1 MPNVFKYLSNV
12 QGYAASGTTQG
23 PCVGVEIYGPNT
35 GTVYWEWDIGSC
47 PIPLFIGCPPGKG
60 CVTLDSSYAS
70 FPYTICTSDFGSL
83 QVTGTPASFE
93 QIQEPNTCTQPSGS
107 EGTMTYLNEC
117 GIQTTINCS
126 YAYIDPFSEQP
137 TGVINVYGYNL
148 SGTNCNFSS
157 IQSFTQYNKSTS
169 SSMDLATICKGV
181 MCLGI
186 GSNQAYGPT
195 NVTKYFAGL
204 TPPTNGFTIYTVR
217 DCGTYDVRTVSN
229 TNELISISRQYGG
242 TGNTLNDA
250 INFFNNK
257 INFLCVN
264 KDYPAIVTNGLGYLI
279 DPTFIPSYFS
289 GTSFVNTLGRL
300 NGWSGDPSTITTTNL
315 NYSAT
320 STGSWYVVNSG
331 RISSTYSNA
340 NIGTIDMWLRTS
352 GDTFQNTV
360 IWETQN
366 FSGITG
372 GRLRISRPSETN
384 SITISDGTNSNSRG
398 SIFSNNTWVN
408 VVVTFDGSNLRLY
421 KNTVLQGSAI
431 SFTWSSNL
439 SGFHYGG
446 GSLASFEGLLGSLK
460 IYSTALSATE
470 ISQNYTNYNPN
481 NF

>member
-1 MPNVFKYLSNV
+1 M
-12 QGYAASGTTQG
+12 
-23 PCVGVEIYGPNT
+23 EIYGPNT
-35 GTVYWEWDIGSC
+35 GTVYYEWDAGSC
-47 PIPLFIGCPPGKG
+47 SVECVGRPGKS
-60 CVTLDSSYAS
+60 CITLDSSYAN
-70 FPYTICTSDFGSL
+70 FPYLACTTDSGSL
-83 QVTGTPASFE
+83 QYTGNPTGAP
-93 QIQEPNTCTQPSGS
+93 QIVIPSPCTQPSGS

-117 GIQTTINCS
+117 GIQTTIDCS
-126 YAYIDPFSEQP
+126 FTQTID
-137 TGVINVYGYNL
+137 VYGYNL

-157 IQSFTQYNKSTS
+157 IPQGNAQYNKSTS

-195 NVTKYFAGL
+195 SVTKYFAGL
-204 TPPTNGFTIYTVR
+204 TPPTNGFTIYSVR
-217 DCGTYDVRTVSN
+217 DCGTYDVRTASN
-229 TNELISISRQYGG
+229 TNELISISTQYGG

-257 INFLCVN
+257 INFLCLN

-331 RISSTYSNA
+331 RISSTYSNS
-340 NIGTIDMWLRTS
+340 NIGTIDMWLRTT
-352 GDTFQNTV
+352 GITFQDTV

-366 FSGITG
+366 FSGNTG
-372 GRLRISRPSETN
+372 VRLRMSRPDQTN
-384 SITISDGTNSNSRG
+384 SIQFSDGTNLNTRTT
-398 SIFSNNTWVN
+398 IFSNNTWVN
-408 VVVTFDGSNLRLY
+408 VVITFDGSNLRLY
-421 KNTVLQGSAI
+421 KDTVLQGSAI

>member
-1 MPNVFKYLSNV
+1 MPNVFKYLTNV
-12 QGYAASGTTQG
+12 QGYSISGTTQG
-23 PCVGVEIYGPNT
+23 PCTGVEIYGPFA
-35 GTVYWEWDIGSC
+35 GTVYYEWDLGSC
-47 PIPLFIGCPPGKG
+47 TAQSMGCPSGKD
-60 CVTLDSSYAS
+60 CVTLNSSYAS
-70 FPYTICTSDFGSL
+70 FPYLACTNNFGSL
-83 QVTGTPASFE
+83 QYTGTPAAIP
-93 QIQEPNTCTQPSGS
+93 QIASPNPCIQPSGS
-107 EGTMTYLNEC
+107 EGTMTYLNQC
-117 GIQTTINCS
+117 GIQTTVDCS
-126 YAYIDPFSEQP
+126 FTQALD
-137 TGVINVYGYNL
+137 VYGYNL
-148 SGTNCNFSS
+148 SGTNCNFST
-157 IQSFTQYNKSTS
+157 IQSKTQYNKSTS

-195 NVTKYFAGL
+195 NVTNYFAGL

-217 DCGTYDVRTVSN
+217 TCGTYDVRTASD

-352 GDTFQNTV
+352 GLSNTDTV

-366 FSGITG
+366 FSGVTG
-372 GRLRISRPSETN
+372 GRLRISRPALTN
-384 SITISDGTNSNSRG
+384 SIQFSDGLNLNTRTN
-398 SIFSNNTWVN
+398 IFSTNTWIN
-408 VVVTFDGSNLRLY
+408 LVVTFDGTNLRAY
-421 KNTVLQGSAI
+421 KDTVLQGSAI
-431 SFTWSSNL
+431 SFSWSSNL

>member
-12 QGYAASGTTQG
+12 RGYSISGTTQG
-23 PCVGVEIYGPNT
+23 PCEGVEIYGPFA
-35 GTVYWEWDIGSC
+35 GTVYYEWDLGSC
-47 PIPLFIGCPPGKG
+47 ASQNINCPLGKD
-60 CVTLDSSYAS
+60 CITLNSSYAS
-70 FPYTICTSDFGSL
+70 FPYLACTTDSGSL
-83 QVTGTPASFE
+83 QYTGTPAGAPQNVYPSPC
-93 QIQEPNTCTQPSGS
+93 IQPPGS
-107 EGTMTYLNEC
+107 EGTMTYLNQC
-117 GIQTTINCS
+117 GIQTTVNCS
-126 YAYIDPFSEQP
+126 FTQALD
-137 TGVINVYGYNL
+137 VYGYNL
-148 SGTNCNFSS
+148 SGTNCNFST

-195 NVTKYFAGL
+195 NVTNYFAGL

-217 DCGTYDVRTVSN
+217 TCGTYDVRTASD

-315 NYSAT
+315 NYST
-320 STGSWYVVNSG
+320 ISTGSWYVVNSG
-331 RISSTYSNA
+331 RISSTNSNGD
-340 NIGTIDMWLRTS
+340 IGTIDMWLRTT
-352 GDTFQNTV
+352 GTTFQDTV

-366 FSGITG
+366 FSGNTG
-372 GRLRISRPSETN
+372 VRLRMSRPQGN
-384 SITISDGTNSNSRG
+384 NDIQFSDGLNLNSRT

-421 KNTVLQGSAI
+421 KDTVLQGSAI
-431 SFTWSSNL
+431 SFTGLPNF

>member
-12 QGYAASGTTQG
+12 QGYSISGTTQG
-23 PCVGVEIYGPNT
+23 PCIGIEIYGPLA
-35 GTVYWEWDIGSC
+35 GTVYYEWDFGSC
-47 PIPLFIGCPPGKG
+47 GGQSFGCPSGKD
-60 CVTLDSSYAS
+60 CITLDSSYAS
-70 FPYTICTSDFGSL
+70 FPYLACTNNFGSL
-83 QVTGTPASFE
+83 QYTGNPTGAP
-93 QIQEPNTCTQPSGS
+93 QIVIPSPCTQPSGS

-117 GIQTTINCS
+117 GIQTTVDCS
-126 YAYIDPFSEQP
+126 FTQTID
-137 TGVINVYGYNL
+137 VYGYNL
-148 SGTNCNFSS
+148 SGTNCNFST
-157 IQSFTQYNKSTS
+157 IQSKTQYNKSTS

-181 MCLGI
+181 MCLGM

-195 NVTKYFAGL
+195 NVTNYFAGL

-217 DCGTYDVRTVSN
+217 TCGTYDVRTASD

-331 RISSTYSNA
+331 RISSTYSNG

-352 GDTFQNTV
+352 GTTFQDTV

-366 FSGITG
+366 FSGNTG
-372 GRLRISRPSETN
+372 VRLRMSRPQETN
-384 SITISDGTNSNSRG
+384 DIQFSDGLILNSRT

-421 KNTVLQGSAI
+421 KNAVLQGSAI
-431 SFTWSSNL
+431 SFTWLPNL

>member
-12 QGYAASGTTQG
+12 QGYAASGLTQG

-35 GTVYWEWDIGSC
+35 GTVYYEWDAGSC
-47 PIPLFIGCPPGKG
+47 SDTPCPGRPGKS
-60 CVTLDSSYAS
+60 CVTLNSSFAQ
-70 FPYTICTSDFGSL
+70 FPYLACTTNSGSV
-83 QVTGTPASFE
+83 QYTGTPAGAP
-93 QIQEPNTCTQPSGS
+93 QIETPNTCLQPSGS
-107 EGTMTYLNEC
+107 EGTITYLNEC
-117 GIQTTINCS
+117 GIQTTIDCS
-126 YAYIDPFSEQP
+126 YAYYDFGSQQVV
-137 TGVINVYGYNL
+137 GVINVYGYNL

-157 IQSFTQYNKSTS
+157 IQSKTQYNKSTS

-181 MCLGI
+181 MCLGM

-195 NVTKYFAGL
+195 NVTNYFAGL

-217 DCGTYDVRTVSN
+217 SCGTYDVRTASN

-250 INFFNNK
+250 INFFNDK

-264 KDYPAIVTNGLGYLI
+264 KDYPAIVTNELGYLI

-352 GDTFQNTV
+352 GSTNQGTV

-366 FSGITG
+366 FSGNTG
-372 GRLRISRPSETN
+372 VRLRISRIFGS
-384 SITISDGTNSNSRG
+384 SDIQVSDGLNTNSRG
-398 SIFSNNTWVN
+398 PFFSNNTWVN

-421 KNTVLQGSAI
+421 KDTVLQGNAI

-446 GSLASFEGLLGSLK
+446 GSLDSFEGLLGSLK